1 MGPDC
6 PDPRACFLGEA
17 GGGEEESKES
27 VFTPRCSHLAGGCPV
42 TGGWRE
48 RVKKKKGEKPRC
60 VLAAWQKRLRLL
72 VFSQVGRQQP
82 SLLKIYLISVSLP

>member
-6 PDPRACFLGEA
+6 PDPRAGFLGEA

-42 TGGWRE
+42 TGG
-48 RVKKKKGEKPRC
+48 
-60 VLAAWQKRLRLL
+60 
-72 VFSQVGRQQP
+72 
-82 SLLKIYLISVSLP
+82 

>member
-42 TGGWRE
+42 TVGWRE
-48 RVKKKKGEKPRC
+48 GERRKKKKKSCVVFWQRGERGC
-60 VLAAWQKRLRLL
+60 GCLCFLE
-72 VFSQVGRQQP
+72 QVGSSRRC
-82 SLLKIYLISVSLP
+82 